1 MTRKPRLI
9 FATPLCIAALAMAP
23 LASAAPSEMSGTYN
37 SQVAGLSGSINITF
51 TPCGDG
57 CAFAVFPNGGGMTQA
72 HLDGGQWAMTLPNP
86 NGFVCTDG
94 SYHPGEAHYAWDAN
108 SLTGSY
114 WNTDTTGACGPVG
127 GGTNPSGLTL
137 TKVG

>member
-1 MTRKPRLI
+1 MNYIPRLF
-9 FATPLCIAALAMAP
+9 FATPLCIAALALAP
-23 LASAAPSEMSGTYN
+23 LGSAAPNDMNGTYT
-37 SQVAGLSGSINITF
+37 SQVDGLSGSINITF

-72 HLDGGQWAMTLPNP
+72 HLDGGQWTMTLPNP
-86 NGFVCTDG
+86 NGFVCADG

-127 GGTNPSGLTL
+127 GGTNPSALTL
-137 TKVG
+137 TKVS